1 VKNFQNL
8 EKVKS
13 RFLKRVLGVNKRN
26 KNTYVYRLAEEPL
39 FVEELLTQYNL
50 PPTQNFSKFLSEYK
64 LEHESRFNVKF
75 LEPPQCE
82 ILSGNSH
89 YLKRIDMF
97 LLDSLSMAITIKYV
111 KKAMKNINVL

>member
-1 VKNFQNL
+1 
-8 EKVKS
+8 
-13 RFLKRVLGVNKRN
+13 VLGVNKRN

-39 FVEELLTQYNL
+39 FVEELLTQYKL

-75 LEPPQCE
+75 LETPAMRNFEWKQPLFE
-82 ILSGNSH
+82 KDRH
-89 YLKRIDMF
+89 V

-111 KKAMKNINVL
+111 KKQ